1 MYFELAE
8 AGDLSSL
15 CHAVS
20 CHDKY
25 RGYARRVPGS
35 FRIAR
40 ILGIDIRVHL
50 SWILIFLLFTYQQ
63 SQDFDASYPSWST
76 GKSVLVGAIT
86 ALLFF
91 TSVVFH
97 EFAHSLVARAF
108 NMPVSSITLFLLGG
122 VASLTR
128 EPPTARAEFLMAAA
142 GPATSLV
149 IGGVAYG
156 VEHALGF
163 PQRDT
168 AAQVT
173 KAVAGSLAYINI
185 AVAIFNLI
193 PGFPLD
199 GGRVLRSSIWA
210 VTKDRRAA
218 TNIAARGGQIVAG
231 LFVLGAGFFVLNGE
245 PTGLWWGLIA
255 YFLYGAATQTL
266 QQERMTQAVGAAR
279 VAQLMTN
286 EFQSVPRGASVGQLV
301 REVMLPHNVRVV
313 PVIDGGRFA
322 GVVTIGDLR
331 KVEQDQWPMTSVDA
345 VMTAAADLP
354 TVTPDDDLAG
364 ALEKFGADAPLL
376 PVVDGS
382 GALVGLLY
390 RESVIGYVRMREML
404 GVDARR

>member
-8 AGDLSSL
+8 ASDVSL

-76 GKSVLVGAIT
+76 GKSVLIGAIT

-91 TSVVFH
+91 TSVVLH

-108 NMPVSSITLFLLGG
+108 KMPVSSITLFLLGG

-149 IGGVAYG
+149 IGGLAYG
-156 VEHALGF
+156 LEQVLGF

-168 AAQVT
+168 AAQVA

-199 GGRVLRSSIWA
+199 GGRVLRSSIWGI
-210 VTKDRRAA
+210 TKDRRAA
-218 TNIAARGGQIVAG
+218 TTIAARGGQIVAG

-266 QQERMTQAVGAAR
+266 QQEKMTQAVGAAR
-279 VAQLMTN
+279 VAQLMTG
-286 EFQSVPRGASVGQLV
+286 EFQSVPRGISVGQLV

-313 PVIDGGRFA
+313 PVVDGGRFS

-331 KVEQDQWPMTSVDA
+331 KVEQEQWPMTAVDA
-345 VMTAAADLP
+345 VMTPAAELP
-354 TVTPDDDLAG
+354 TVTPNDDLAG
-364 ALEKFGADAPLL
+364 ALEKFGGDAPLL
-376 PVVDGS
+376 PVVDSS

-404 GVDARR
+404 GVDGRR

>member
-1 MYFELAE
+1 MHFELAE
-8 AGDLSSL
+8 ASYVS

-20 CHDKY
+20 CLINY

-40 ILGIDIRVHL
+40 ILGIDVRVHL

-91 TSVVFH
+91 TSVVLH
-97 EFAHSLVARAF
+97 EFAHSIVARGF
-108 NMPVSSITLFLLGG
+108 KMPVSSITLFLLGG

-156 VEHALGF
+156 LEQALGF

-168 AAQVT
+168 AAQIV
-173 KAVAGSLAYINI
+173 KAIAGSLAYINI

-199 GGRVLRSSIWA
+199 GGRVLRSSIWG

-266 QQERMTQAVGAAR
+266 NQERMTEAVGAVR
-279 VAQLMTN
+279 VAQLMTG
-286 EFQSVPRGASVGQLV
+286 EFQSVPRGISIGQLV
-301 REVMLPHNVRVV
+301 REVMLPRNVRVV
-313 PVIDGGRFA
+313 PVVDGGRFA

-331 KVEQDQWPMTSVDA
+331 KVEQEQWPMTSVDA
-345 VMTAAADLP
+345 VMTPAGDLP
-354 TVTPDDDLAG
+354 TVTPDDDLATT
-364 ALEKFGADAPLL
+364 LEKFAEDAPLL
-376 PVVDGS
+376 PVVDRA

>member
-1 MYFELAE
+1 M
-8 AGDLSSL
+8 
-15 CHAVS
+15 
-20 CHDKY
+20 
-25 RGYARRVPGS
+25 PGS

-76 GKSVLVGAIT
+76 GKSVLIGAIT

-97 EFAHSLVARAF
+97 EFAHSLVARSF
-108 NMPVSSITLFLLGG
+108 KMPVSSITLFLLGG

-142 GPATSLV
+142 GPATSLA
-149 IGGVAYG
+149 IGGLAYG
-156 VEHALGF
+156 LEAALGF

-168 AAQVT
+168 AAQVA
-173 KAVAGSLAYINI
+173 KAIAGSLAYINI

-199 GGRVLRSSIWA
+199 GGRVLRSSIWGI
-210 VTKDRRAA
+210 THDRRAA
-218 TNIAARGGQIVAG
+218 TNIAARGGQVVAG

-255 YFLYGAATQTL
+255 YFLYGAASQTL
-266 QQERMTQAVGAAR
+266 QQEKITQSLGAAR
-279 VAQLMTN
+279 VTQLSTN
-286 EFQSVPRGASVGQLV
+286 DFQSVPRGISIGQLV

-313 PVIDGGRFA
+313 PVVDSGRFA
-322 GVVTIGDLR
+322 GLVTIGDLQ
-331 KVEQDQWPMTSVDA
+331 KVEQDQWPVTAVDA
-345 VMTAAADLP
+345 VMTSAADLP
-354 TVTPDDDLAG
+354 TVTPNEELAS
-364 ALEKFGADAPLL
+364 ALEKFGADLPLL
-376 PVVDGS
+376 PVVDAS
-382 GALVGLLY
+382 GALVGLLH
-390 RESVIGYVRMREML
+390 RESVVGYVRMREML

>member
-1 MYFELAE
+1 MDVELAE
-8 AGDLSSL
+8 ASDVSS
-15 CHAVS
+15 HEGS
-20 CHDKY
+20 CHIKY
-25 RGYARRVPGS
+25 RGYPHVVPGS

-40 ILGIDIRVHL
+40 ILGIDVRVHL

-63 SQDFDASYPSWST
+63 SQDFDLNYPSWST
-76 GKSVLVGAIT
+76 GKSVLIGAIT

-91 TSVVFH
+91 TSVVLH
-97 EFAHSLVARAF
+97 EFAHSLVARSF
-108 NMPVSSITLFLLGG
+108 KMPVSSITLFLLGG

-149 IGGVAYG
+149 IGGVAYAI
-156 VEHALGF
+156 ETLLGF
-163 PQRDT
+163 PPRDT
-168 AAQVT
+168 AAQVA

-199 GGRVLRSSIWA
+199 GGRVLRSSIWG
-210 VTKDRRAA
+210 VTHDRRTA
-218 TNIAARGGQIVAG
+218 TTIAARGGQIVAG

-266 QQERMTQAVGAAR
+266 QQEKVTQAVGSAR

-286 EFQSVPRGASVGQLV
+286 DFQSVPHGISIGQLV

-313 PVIDGGRFA
+313 PVVDGGRFA
-322 GVVTIGDLR
+322 GLVTIGDLR
-331 KVEQDQWPMTSVDA
+331 KVEQDQWPVTSVDA

-354 TVTPDDDLAG
+354 SVTANEELAA
-364 ALEKFGADAPLL
+364 ALDKFGTELPLL
-376 PVVDGS
+376 PVVDAS
-382 GALVGLLY
+382 GALVGLLH
-390 RESVIGYVRMREML
+390 RESVVGYVRMREML
-404 GVDARR
+404 DLDARR